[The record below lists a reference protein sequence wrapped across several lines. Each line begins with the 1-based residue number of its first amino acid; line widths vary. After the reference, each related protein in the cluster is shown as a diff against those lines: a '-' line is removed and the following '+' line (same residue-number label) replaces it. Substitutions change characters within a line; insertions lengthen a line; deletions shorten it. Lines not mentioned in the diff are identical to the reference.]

1 MAINQFFNDFMVTEY
16 SFVINYIT
24 GIDILMML
32 LGSCIT
38 ILFISF
44 IVIIKESIKDKIS
57 KKHN

>member
-16 SFVINYIT
+16 SFGINYIT
-24 GIDILMML
+24 GRDILMIL

-57 KKHN
+57 KKHK